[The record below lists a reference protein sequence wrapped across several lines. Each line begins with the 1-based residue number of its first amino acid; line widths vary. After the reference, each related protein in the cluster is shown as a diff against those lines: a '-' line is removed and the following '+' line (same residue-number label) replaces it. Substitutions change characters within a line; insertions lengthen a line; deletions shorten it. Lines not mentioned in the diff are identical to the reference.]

1 MVARVAEPWLREV
14 RCGTPGACQNGIAK
28 GSNMTT
34 QPPTTTGSKAPDATL
49 IAASGDP
56 VQLRDQWE
64 AAPKAL
70 ALVFL
75 RHFG

>member
-1 MVARVAEPWLREV
+1 MQKG
-14 RCGTPGACQNGIAK
+14 GTMPDESDATVIIRAGR
-28 GSNMTT
+28 
-34 QPPTTTGSKAPDATL
+34 PAPDAML
-49 IAASGDP
+49 VDASGNP
-56 VQLRDQWE
+56 VHLREQWE

>member
-1 MVARVAEPWLREV
+1 MKLPVHAKTALRKAR
-14 RCGTPGACQNGIAK
+14 
-28 GSNMTT
+28 NMTT
-34 QPPTTTGSKAPDATL
+34 QPLTTGSNAPDATL
-49 IAASGDP
+49 ILASGDP
-56 VQLRDQWE
+56 VSLQDQWQ

>member
-1 MVARVAEPWLREV
+1 
-14 RCGTPGACQNGIAK
+14 
-28 GSNMTT
+28 MTN
-34 QPPTTTGSKAPDATL
+34 PTNVETGSPAPDAGL
-49 IAASGDP
+49 RAPSGDP
-56 VQLRDQWE
+56 VHLREEWE

>member
-1 MVARVAEPWLREV
+1 
-14 RCGTPGACQNGIAK
+14 
-28 GSNMTT
+28 MTT

>member
-1 MVARVAEPWLREV
+1 
-14 RCGTPGACQNGIAK
+14 
-28 GSNMTT
+28 MTT
-34 QPPTTTGSKAPDATL
+34 QPLTTGSNAPDATL

-56 VQLRDQWE
+56 VQLQDQWQ